1 MKKMFIWDW
10 FDIKNKEHL
19 KAYRHL
25 QDTGMWPRD
34 FLPEGLKLGHGWQII
49 LKGIMAAE
57 YVREK
62 LND

>member
-1 MKKMFIWDW
+1 MYIWDW

-25 QDTGMWPRD
+25 QDTGQWPRGFIPHD
-34 FLPEGLKLGHGWQII
+34 IEFGQGWQII

-57 YVREK
+57 YVKEK
-62 LND
+62 INE